1 MWLSATFQCN
11 LWKGSASSPPNKYP
25 TLPPV
30 PIVQGNYAT
39 LGMARTPTDWRNL
52 AIVLFVV
59 GSAVGINSAVK
70 GASTARTN
78 QRRKKALESL
88 EKEQ

>member
-1 MWLSATFQCN
+1 
-11 LWKGSASSPPNKYP
+11 
-25 TLPPV
+25 
-30 PIVQGNYAT
+30 
-39 LGMARTPTDWRNL
+39 MARTPTDWRNL

-59 GSAVGINSAVK
+59 GSAVGINSVVK